1 MESPLVKTEYVLL
14 LVDSVGPPRLPFTVT
29 AAWRHTPVSR
39 SLSLSQPGQHREFQ
53 VSQGYMYGPCVL
65 YFFFFLNQWG
75 LKQLQ
80 RRKELCG
87 SMKLSEWLIR
97 EGPQPATFSYVIRF
111 TRKYKAWKERWPGLG
126 LVVLT
131 EGTSHIRLTCV
142 LNTINS
148 SLSQTQDTIKKIELM
163 LCEGKQRIA
172 ILHNPG
178 ILKWLYHL
186 FYLLCLQR
194 IKQCAV
200 HFS

>member
-1 MESPLVKTEYVLL
+1 
-14 LVDSVGPPRLPFTVT
+14 
-29 AAWRHTPVSR
+29 
-39 SLSLSQPGQHREFQ
+39 
-53 VSQGYMYGPCVL
+53 
-65 YFFFFLNQWG
+65 
-75 LKQLQ
+75 
-80 RRKELCG
+80 
-87 SMKLSEWLIR
+87 MKLSEWLIR

-178 ILKWLYHL
+178 ILK
-186 FYLLCLQR
+186 
-194 IKQCAV
+194 
-200 HFS
+200 